1 MADSNTTHEEAV
13 KKLGA
18 LIKDIK
24 FAMLTSIDGGLL
36 RARPMVTQKT
46 EFDGILWF
54 LTSTKTH
61 KVSEI
66 DQDPRVCIAYSDIDD
81 NNYVSVSGTAQ
92 VVQDRAKIE
101 EMWNPLY
108 KAWFPDGLDDPT
120 ICLLKVTV
128 EQAEYWDS
136 PSSAV
141 ANIAGFVKAVATG
154 KPAKGGEHEQ
164 VDLS

>member
-1 MADSNTTHEEAV
+1 MTESHATHEEAV

-24 FAMLTSIDGGLL
+24 FAMLTSIDGGVL
-36 RARPMVTQKT
+36 RARPMVTQKR
-46 EFDGILWF
+46 EFDGTLWF
-54 LTSTKTH
+54 LTSTRTH

-66 DQDPRVCIAYSDIDD
+66 EADPRVCVSYSDVDD

-101 EMWNPLY
+101 EMWNPVY
-108 KAWFPDGLDDPT
+108 KAWFPEGLDDPT
-120 ICLLKVTV
+120 ICVLRIDV

-141 ANIAGFVKAVATG
+141 ANIAGFIKAVATG
-154 KPAKGGEHEQ
+154 KQAKGGEHEQ
-164 VDLS
+164 VNL